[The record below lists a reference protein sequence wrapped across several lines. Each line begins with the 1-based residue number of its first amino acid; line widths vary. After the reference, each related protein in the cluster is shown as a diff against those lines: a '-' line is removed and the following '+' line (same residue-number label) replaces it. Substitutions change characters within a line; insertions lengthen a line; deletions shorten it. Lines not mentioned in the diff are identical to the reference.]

1 MTKSE
6 KHSQSDEFY
15 NSKILQFYNFKE
27 LVEHRNV
34 VATISAAFLIRVKN
48 NLGKE
53 VGRKSIVSYLPL
65 NKLCIKVVI
74 LIDTYVD
81 IIFQTF

>member
-27 LVEHRNV
+27 LVENGN
-34 VATISAAFLIRVKN
+34 VATISAALLIRVRN

-53 VGRKSIVSYLPL
+53 VGGKSIVSYVPL

-74 LIDTYVD
+74 SIHMLILYFKHSD
-81 IIFQTF
+81 

>member
-6 KHSQSDEFY
+6 KHSQLDEFY

-27 LVEHRNV
+27 LVENGN
-34 VATISAAFLIRVKN
+34 VATISAALLIRVKN

-53 VGRKSIVSYLPL
+53 VDRKSIVSYLPL
-65 NKLCIKVVI
+65 NKLCIKAVI
-74 LIDTYVD
+74 LINTYVD

>member
-27 LVEHRNV
+27 LVENGN
-34 VATISAAFLIRVKN
+34 VATISAALLIRVKN

-53 VGRKSIVSYLPL
+53 VDRKSIVSFLPL
-65 NKLCIKVVI
+65 NKLYIKAVI
-74 LIDTYVD
+74 LIHMLILYFKHSD
-81 IIFQTF
+81 